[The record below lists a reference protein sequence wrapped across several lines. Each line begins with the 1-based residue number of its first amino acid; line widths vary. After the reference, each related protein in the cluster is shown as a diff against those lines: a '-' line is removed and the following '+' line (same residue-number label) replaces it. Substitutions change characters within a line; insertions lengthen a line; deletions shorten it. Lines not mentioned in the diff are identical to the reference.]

1 MKTQRILIFFLG
13 IIVAGVLLAFSTWHQ
28 WNANQKT
35 TKERMRPI
43 HPIAEFNHGTSI
55 RDIAFSSTNP
65 ELFAS
70 AGAGNTVKIWNV
82 NNQDSPH
89 ITLETQE
96 DDDGSTN
103 LNGIAFSPTDKWF
116 ASKTFWALEFW
127 DVTSGRRINF
137 IKIPASTFAIS
148 PEGHYLATATRELK
162 LWDINDP
169 KDIKGLVLLPPE
181 IGWKPLS
188 LEEISIPGPT
198 SDPLTKYHMLPNK
211 YRHVTDNQFY
221 DSIDFSNN
229 GKWIAAGG
237 YIDDK
242 VKKKRIGIIKV
253 WDLRSKQLAKLIK
266 RDREVAE
273 GAKPNECINNIRA
286 INFSPDNRFFA
297 VAANNG
303 LTIWSLPEWN
313 IYHEV
318 LDQRIRNITFSPDG
332 TMYAVADVKG
342 ITLWSMENIT
352 PIALLRGKGLFGS
365 VSIIAFSADGS
376 MIAGGNYDGVLRLWD
391 VGKLNER

>member
-1 MKTQRILIFFLG
+1 MKTQKILILFFA
-13 IIVAGVLLAFSTWHQ
+13 IVVAVVLLMFSTWHQ
-28 WNANQKT
+28 WSDNQKT
-35 TKERMRPI
+35 TKERLRPVP
-43 HPIAEFNHGTSI
+43 PIAEFNHGTSI
-55 RDIAFSSTNP
+55 SDVAFSSTNP

-82 NNQDSPH
+82 NNQDSPQ
-89 ITLETQE
+89 ITLEVQE
-96 DDDGSTN
+96 DNDGSTN
-103 LNGIAFSPTDKWF
+103 LNGIAFSPTDKWL
-116 ASKTFWALEFW
+116 ASKTFRTLEFW
-127 DVTSGRRINF
+127 DVSSGRKIDF
-137 IKIPASTFAIS
+137 MKIPASTFAIS
-148 PEGHYLATATRELK
+148 PEGRYLATAARELK
-162 LWDINDP
+162 LWDISNP

-188 LEEISIPGPT
+188 LEEISVPGPT

-211 YRHVTDNQFY
+211 YHHATDNQFY

-229 GKWIAAGG
+229 GKWLAAGG
-237 YIDDK
+237 DVDDK
-242 VKKKRIGIIKV
+242 IKKKRIGIIKV
-253 WDLRSKQLAKLIK
+253 WDLRSKQLIKLIK
-266 RDREVAE
+266 RDRKVAE
-273 GAKPNECINNIRA
+273 GAKPKEFINSIRA

-318 LDQRIRNITFSPDG
+318 LDQRIRDIAFSPDG

-342 ITLWSMENIT
+342 ITLWSVENIT
-352 PIALLRGKGLFGS
+352 PIALLRGKGLFAS

-391 VGKLNER
+391 LR